1 MLNDARSRSEANESG
16 RDALL
21 QCDGAGTGADG
32 KGAAHLLTQ
41 SALLIEIRDREAYP
55 TLRRA

>member
-1 MLNDARSRSEANESG
+1 MLNDARSRSAANESG

-55 TLRRA
+55 